1 MTEDRPSVNESATLQ
16 PPVISIMMPAYNAEL
31 YIAQAI
37 ESVLAQSYPHW
48 ELIVVNDG
56 STDKT
61 SDIAARYTDSRIKLF
76 HQPNGGESSARNTAL
91 RHAQGEYLA
100 FLDADDVYLP
110 LHLELTIRYLQTH
123 PSRDGVYTDGYYCDQ
138 NGARLKALASRRRGP
153 FEGDIF
159 EQMAR
164 ASDVF
169 GAPVCVVLRRAVISR
184 HGLEFD
190 PGIVIG
196 PDWDFLTRYSEVASF
211 GYVDQRTCLYR
222 VHQTNISVRTKLRQ
236 RALYLARCREK
247 TIHLERFKTCSA
259 ETRGHVFYDLLINLL
274 AGLPERQAAIVEW
287 PEFRELAVEKR
298 AQLFRLMASKALLR
312 DEERRYIEEWL
323 RQSRSL
329 NPSDRIGAVLD
340 LLYRLNPHLC
350 KFLLSLRTLAQPE
363 PLSRSPFADLFS
375 E

>member
-1 MTEDRPSVNESATLQ
+1 MTKDRLSVDESATLQ

-61 SDIAARYTDSRIKLF
+61 SDIAARYADPRIKVF
-76 HQPNGGESSARNTAL
+76 HQPNGGESSARNAAL
-91 RHAQGEYLA
+91 RHAQGESMA

-110 LHLELTIRYLQTH
+110 LHLELTVSYLQTH
-123 PSRDGVYTDGYYCDQ
+123 PNRDGVYTDGYYCDQ
-138 NGARLKALASRRRGP
+138 SGARLKALSSRRRGP

-184 HGLEFD
+184 HSLEFD

-196 PDWDFLTRYSEVASF
+196 PDWDFLTRYSELASF

-247 TIHLERFKTCSA
+247 TIHLERFGTCSA
-259 ETRGHVFYDLLINLL
+259 ETRGYVFYDLLINLL
-274 AGLPERQAAIVEW
+274 AGLAERQAAIVEW
-287 PEFRELAVEKR
+287 PEFHELTVDKR

-312 DEERRYIEEWL
+312 NEERRYIEEWL
-323 RQSRSL
+323 GQSRRL

-363 PLSRSPFADLFS
+363 SLSRSPFADLFS